1 MFCEFAL
8 FLFFRFRL
16 RCSPRSDLLAFVAN
30 EKLKLIEH
38 FYREANVCMGLRKQQ
53 RQTPENTNNNNRNN
67 SSDVSAHNCERA
79 IIAAVAVAVTAAVAV
94 DVVVVRRRR
103 CRRSCVNYA
112 IYCRRTVEPIE
123 MLVNIIFEQFK
134 NYFIY

>member
-1 MFCEFAL
+1 MHGAQKAAATN
-8 FLFFRFRL
+8 
-16 RCSPRSDLLAFVAN
+16 PR
-30 EKLKLIEH
+30 K
-38 FYREANVCMGLRKQQ
+38 YKQQ
-53 RQTPENTNNNNRNN
+53 QQQQQQG
-67 SSDVSAHNCERA
+67 SSDVSANKCERA
-79 IIAAVAVAVTAAVAV
+79 IIAAVAVAVTAEVAV

-123 MLVNIIFEQFK
+123 MFVIIIFEQFK